1 MIAPPKAAN
10 DLSLSP
16 AQTLVDGRVP
26 QRYSLARRYFLL
38 IIFCLAQFL
47 DAFNNSSLFSAIPS
61 LVIDLNMTESE
72 ATWIISAFQLTFASF
87 LLISGRISDV
97 YNPKYAFTFG
107 AVMLGCIS
115 IGAGFVGDKIT
126 LIVLR
131 ALSGIAASLTI
142 PSALTLLV
150 EVFPEPNEQ
159 SRAIGVFG
167 GCGAIG
173 NVLGLIIGAIF
184 VQFANWSW
192 VFWFVAILA
201 IPIGGLCMWLAPT
214 PRRGIDEPQSQR
226 WKQLDLGGV
235 SILTAALI
243 LFIFAIT
250 SGSTVGWATAEVLV
264 PLVIS
269 VFGVAGFFFFE
280 TRIPA
285 STAAVP
291 PRTWFLPNFSVL
303 FGMALLPFLWWTTIF
318 TIITELWQEVYKWSV
333 ISVALRMIPI
343 GVLAFA
349 ASFSGPLSNR
359 ISPKYVL
366 LFAQCIVAI
375 ATILLAT
382 ADSPDKYF
390 SHVLPA
396 FILGSGGAMLWYTHT
411 NIAIFRTSPASMA
424 GTVGAIFNG
433 ALQLGSA
440 VGIAAVSSIE
450 SSIEEKRG
458 DRNGYAG
465 RAAAF
470 WFLLAIIGVEVV
482 SLLVFYRVE
491 AEHRGAP
498 PDDVEAAKKAAK
510 AAAAEK
516 GVEEPKAEEAPAT
529 EPTEADGKIFSEK
542 VEDVREEARR
552 SEEAARA
559 SDERSL
565 CEEIREE
572 TVKQV

>member
-1 MIAPPKAAN
+1 MLAPPKAAN
-10 DLSLSP
+10 ELALSP
-16 AQTLVDGRVP
+16 AQTLVDGKIP
-26 QRYSLARRYFLL
+26 QRYSVARRYFLL

-61 LVIDLNMTESE
+61 LVVSLDMTTGDS
-72 ATWIISAFQLTFASF
+72 TWLISAFQLTFASF

-97 YNPKYAFTFG
+97 YNPKYAFAVG
-107 AVMLGCIS
+107 AVLLGCIS
-115 IGAGFVGDKIT
+115 IGAGFVRDKIT

-150 EVFPEPNEQ
+150 EVFPDPNEQ

-184 VQFANWSW
+184 VQFASWPW

-214 PRRGIDEPQSQR
+214 PHRGIDEPQSQR

-250 SGSTVGWATAEVLV
+250 SGSTVGWASAEVLA

-269 VFGVAGFFFFE
+269 VFGVAGFFIYE

-291 PRTWFLPNFSVL
+291 PATWFLKNFSVL

-318 TIITELWQEVYKWSV
+318 TIITALWQEVYKWSV

-349 ASFSGPLSNR
+349 ASFSGPISNR

-366 LFAQCIVAI
+366 LFAQALVVVA
-375 ATILLAT
+375 TVLLAT
-382 ADSPDKYF
+382 ADAPDKYF

-450 SSIEEKRG
+450 SSVEARSG
-458 DRNGYAG
+458 DPAGYAG

-470 WFLLAIIGVEVV
+470 WFLLAIVGIEVV
-482 SLLVFYRVE
+482 ALLVFYRTE
-491 AEHRGAP
+491 PEHRAEP
-498 PDDVEAAKKAAK
+498 ADVEKAK
-510 AAAAEK
+510 AGAQPAAEEQK
-516 GVEEPKAEEAPAT
+516 LDVPST
-529 EPTEADGKIFSEK
+529 EPAAADGKIFSEK
-542 VEDVREEARR
+542 VEDVREEARL
-552 SEEAARA
+552 SEQHVLAY
-559 SDERSL
+559 DEKSL
-565 CEEIREE
+565 QDEIREE
-572 TVKQV
+572 PVKQV